1 MCVCVCVCIYT
12 HMISLYCTLETTQH
26 CKLMVL
32 HQQQK
37 SKIRGNKITTLVKYK
52 ACVKKRKTKFYDIS
66 INRGKRFDKI

>member
-1 MCVCVCVCIYT
+1 
-12 HMISLYCTLETTQH
+12 MIDIESNYRY
-26 CKLMVL
+26 
-32 HQQQK
+32 K